1 MLPTIVI
8 VVIEIII
15 PRNHIDRSQIH
26 FQFHSKISSPV
37 VITIVIRWNQIRSK
51 RTNERDILKFDP
63 RCRIDSFSI
72 RSN

>member
-15 PRNHIDRSQIH
+15 SRNHIDRSQIH
-26 FQFHSKISSPV
+26 FQFHSKISCPV

-51 RTNERDILKFDP
+51 QMNECGILKFDP
-63 RCRIDSFSI
+63 RYRIGWFSI